1 MSCDSNV
8 MSPDVPCELV
18 FNHNNWLQSARSW
31 VDVHLKYVSQAPS
44 GNEMSKSHTAAIFQQ
59 YAAMQVQSAETKNRK
74 NGCGSKVCDMF
85 PHFFW
90 LRLYLEHEKEPS
102 PIGNSSVEFTML
114 VQIFLAGLA
123 NKHTLWDK
131 KQNLVCWLEAAQ
143 ILAKRRYL
151 CDPLP
156 CHSAQIHAHL
166 QRD

>member
-1 MSCDSNV
+1 
-8 MSPDVPCELV
+8 MSPR
-18 FNHNNWLQSARSW
+18 H
-31 VDVHLKYVSQAPS
+31 HQATKCPNPTLLRFS
-44 GNEMSKSHTAAIFQQ
+44 SNMLRCRCR
-59 YAAMQVQSAETKNRK
+59 VQRQKIAK